1 MSTVQ
6 RIAKNTIF
14 LLVSQVINLLLAFLY
29 MTYIARY
36 LGPSGFGV
44 LSFALA
50 FTGIFAVFADFG
62 LQLLITREVA
72 RDKNLTQ
79 KYLANFSLMKIILA
93 VFAYGLIAVII
104 NLMGYPR
111 QTIQVVY
118 LIGAYVICSAFT
130 QMFYSTF
137 QAYERMEFQAIG
149 QLLNSVLMLVFIVV
163 AISLGL
169 DIVIFAYIY
178 VAVAVV
184 TLLYSYIVMKSPFF
198 KYSIDWVP
206 TMLEMDRDFWKLTF
220 KRVLPFGLTTVFVTS
235 FYWISTIML
244 SVMKG
249 DAMVGWYNAS
259 YRMVLILSFIP
270 AAVIAAIYPVM
281 SKLFITS
288 QDSLKMVHEK
298 SLRYLA
304 ILAIPLGIGTTI
316 LASRFISLI
325 FGSEYA
331 ESITALQILVWS
343 EVFIFISMPFANL
356 FNSMNKQV
364 LTTVITGVCLIINV
378 VFNLAL
384 IPRYGLI
391 GASTTTVI
399 TEAVSLILCLV
410 FAAGMKRGFSGKDI
424 KYLAKVIVA
433 SILMGIYILLVHEL
447 NLILIIVSSVLLYFI
462 LLYAIKGIEKEDI
475 ALIKKTVNI

>member
-1 MSTVQ
+1 
-6 RIAKNTIF
+6 
-14 LLVSQVINLLLAFLY
+14 

-93 VFAYGLIAVII
+93 VFAYGLIAIII
-104 NLMGYPR
+104 NLMAYPW
-111 QTIQVVY
+111 QTILVVY
-118 LIGAYVICSAFT
+118 LLGVYVICSAFT

-149 QLLNSVLMLVFIVV
+149 QFLNSVLMLVSIVV
-163 AISLGL
+163 AIRLGL

-178 VAVAVV
+178 VAVALV
-184 TLLYSYIVMKSPFF
+184 TLIYSYIVMKSLFF
-198 KYSIDWVP
+198 EYSVNWVP
-206 TMLEMDRDFWKLTF
+206 NMLEMDRDFWKLTF
-220 KRVLPFGLTTVFVTS
+220 KRVLPFGLSQVFVTS
-235 FYWISTIML
+235 FYWISTILL
-244 SVMKG
+244 SLMKG

-281 SKLFITS
+281 AKLFVTS
-288 QDSLKMVHEK
+288 QDTLKIVHERSLK
-298 SLRYLA
+298 YLA
-304 ILAIPLGIGTTI
+304 TLAIPLGIGTTI

-331 ESITALQILVWS
+331 ESVTVLQILVWS
-343 EVFIFISMPFANL
+343 EVCIFISMPLANL
-356 FNSMNKQV
+356 FNSMNKQL
-364 LTTVITGVCLIINV
+364 LTMVITAICLIINV

-384 IPRYGLI
+384 IPQYGLI
-391 GASTTTVI
+391 GASATTVL

-410 FAAGMKRGFSGKDI
+410 FAAGMSHGFSSKNI
-424 KYLAKVIVA
+424 KYLAKVITA
-433 SILMGIYILLVHEL
+433 SILMGLYILLIREL
-447 NLILIIVSSVLLYFI
+447 NLILIIVSSVLLYFL
-462 LLYAIKGIEKEDI
+462 LLYAIKGIGKEDI
-475 ALIKKTVNI
+475 NLIKLAVNFKGY